1 MPKIANNPDDF
12 IPGDATRVNQ
22 LEVNYRWL
30 IARMDEIHAALCPD
44 KNGTWQERAR
54 QAAEAAVKV
63 QADIDRLRSENAR
76 LKADA
81 EGYKNGQL
89 QLQDACGTLF
99 DANMKHGAWRKEAE
113 VKIDKLR
120 AENARLR
127 VLLDTALD
135 EHIESRGACP
145 DDCWC
150 WAAEKLL
157 EETK

>member
-63 QADIDRLRSENAR
+63 QVDIDRLRSENAR
-76 LKADA
+76 L
-81 EGYKNGQL
+81 
-89 QLQDACGTLF
+89 
-99 DANMKHGAWRKEAE
+99 
-113 VKIDKLR
+113 
-120 AENARLR
+120 R
-127 VLLDTALD
+127 VLLDAALD
-135 EHIESRGACP
+135 DHLESRMGACP
-145 DDCWC
+145 EDCWC